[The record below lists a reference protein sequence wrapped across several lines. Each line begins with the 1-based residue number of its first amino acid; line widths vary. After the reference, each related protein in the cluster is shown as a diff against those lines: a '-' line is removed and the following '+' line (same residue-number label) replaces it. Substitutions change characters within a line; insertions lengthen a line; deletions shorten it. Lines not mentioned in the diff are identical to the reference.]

1 MGRSICGSGRRRVG
15 TSERCVGCPENG
27 IGETSH
33 AWKTVLHPA
42 WNVVYCG
49 SELATQDAL
58 KVPRSRPW
66 LSIAATPNGG
76 GCAST
81 PTSPA
86 YETPNAMRGVQW
98 GSSVGVDSR
107 DK

>member
-1 MGRSICGSGRRRVG
+1 MG
-15 TSERCVGCPENG
+15 TSERCVGCLENG

-42 WNVVYCG
+42 CNVVYYG
-49 SELATQDAL
+49 SELVTQDAL

-66 LSIAATPNGG
+66 LSLPAIPNDG

-86 YETPNAMRGVQW
+86 CKTLNAMKGVQW
-98 GSSVGVDSR
+98 SSSVGVDS
-107 DK
+107 